1 MDSRWTYVLSSTIP
15 LAISATLAA
24 GITGLPYGKEL
35 GRTLVVVSGSTVAN
49 RIITAL
55 ISPDV
60 KSWKTTKGRYA
71 RQVSLS
77 TGVGVASSLIGS
89 AYDRAD
95 GAKGGLNLAIA
106 AAGSWAV
113 GNLTW
118 LGDALVLGEDLRLGR
133 DDLLP
138 EIYV

>member
-1 MDSRWTYVLSSTIP
+1 MDSRWKYVLSSTIP
-15 LAISATLAA
+15 LAISAAVAA
-24 GITGLPYGKEL
+24 GINGLPYGKEL

-49 RIITAL
+49 RIITVL
-55 ISPDV
+55 ITPDV
-60 KSWKTTKGRYA
+60 NGWKHTKGRYA

-95 GAKGGLNLAIA
+95 SAKGSLNLAIA
-106 AAGSWAV
+106 AVGSWAV

-118 LGDALVLGEDLRLGR
+118 LGDALALGEELRLGSN
-133 DDLLP
+133 DLLP
-138 EIYV
+138 PIYV

>member
-1 MDSRWTYVLSSTIP
+1 MDSRWKYVLSSTIP
-15 LAISATLAA
+15 LAVSAAVAA
-24 GITGLPYGKEL
+24 GINGLPYGKEL

-55 ISPDV
+55 ITPDV
-60 KSWKTTKGRYA
+60 KSWKNTQGRYA
-71 RQVSLS
+71 RVVSLS
-77 TGVGVASSLIGS
+77 TVVGIASSVIGS
-89 AYDRAD
+89 SYDRAD
-95 GAKGGLNLAIA
+95 GSKAAFNLAIA

-118 LGDALVLGEDLRLGR
+118 LGDALALGEDIRLGR

-138 EIYV
+138 EIYL